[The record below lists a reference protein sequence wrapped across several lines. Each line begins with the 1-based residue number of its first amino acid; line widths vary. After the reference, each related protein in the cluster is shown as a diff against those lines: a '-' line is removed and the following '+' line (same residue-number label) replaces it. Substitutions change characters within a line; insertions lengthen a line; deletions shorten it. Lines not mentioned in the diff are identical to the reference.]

1 MNDRSRRILTQV
13 IAVGV
18 GFALILFLRGT
29 LFGDDGG
36 GAAPPTGSNTPVLPD
51 GCVGLA
57 VTASSEKAALLT
69 QIAADFNRSG
79 AEVDGRCVR
88 ATVTSKSSG
97 AAMDALARGWNERLD
112 GPRPDVWT
120 PASSTWSVLL
130 QQRLTD
136 RDAPDLVPDD
146 VEGIAWSPLVIAM
159 PRPMAEALGWPKTPI
174 GWADVFRLT
183 RDPSGWGAEGHPEWG
198 AFKLGKTNPNFS
210 TSGLNSL
217 IGTYFA
223 ATGLSSDLSLDRIGE
238 KKVVDFVEGVE
249 SSVVHYGDISLTFL
263 ANLQRADDRG
273 EGLTYVSAVAIE
285 EKSVWDYNQ
294 GNPSGDP
301 ATLGDHGKPSV
312 PLVAIYPKEGTLA
325 SDHPWVT
332 LNAPWVDDAKR
343 AASDAFF
350 AFLRQPPQQRRFQ
363 EFAFRDAERRP
374 GPLITQANGLLPDQP
389 SVVLTPPSPPVVDAI
404 QRSWGEVRK
413 RARVLLLMDVSGSM
427 GDPAGG
433 GLSKLE
439 RAKQAAID
447 SLRLFEPDDEVGLWV
462 FTTDLA
468 GGRDYVEVV
477 PISPVGPNLSRLRDE
492 IRSLVPLNG
501 TPLYTSIGAATDAVR
516 RGFDPDRINGVVVLT
531 DGRNEDPNNT
541 DLQGL
546 LDQLD
551 SELNVRVFPI
561 AYGADADLETLTE
574 IAEASRAAVYDASDP
589 TSIDKVFVSVI
600 SNF

>member
-1 MNDRSRRILTQV
+1 
-13 IAVGV
+13 
-18 GFALILFLRGT
+18 
-29 LFGDDGG
+29 
-36 GAAPPTGSNTPVLPD
+36 
-51 GCVGLA
+51 
-57 VTASSEKAALLT
+57 
-69 QIAADFNRSG
+69 
-79 AEVDGRCVR
+79 
-88 ATVTSKSSG
+88 
-97 AAMDALARGWNERLD
+97 
-112 GPRPDVWT
+112 
-120 PASSTWSVLL
+120 
-130 QQRLTD
+130 
-136 RDAPDLVPDD
+136 
-146 VEGIAWSPLVIAM
+146 
-159 PRPMAEALGWPKTPI
+159 
-174 GWADVFRLT
+174 
-183 RDPSGWGAEGHPEWG
+183 
-198 AFKLGKTNPNFS
+198 
-210 TSGLNSL
+210 
-217 IGTYFA
+217 
-223 ATGLSSDLSLDRIGE
+223 
-238 KKVVDFVEGVE
+238 
-249 SSVVHYGDISLTFL
+249 
-263 ANLQRADDRG
+263 
-273 EGLTYVSAVAIE
+273 LTYVSAVAIE

-332 LNAPWVDDAKR
+332 LDAPWVDDAKR

-350 AFLRQPPQQRRFQ
+350 AFLREAPQQRRFQ
-363 EFAFRDAERRP
+363 DFAFRDAEQRP
-374 GPLITQANGLLPDQP
+374 GALITQANGLLPDQP

-404 QRSWGEVRK
+404 QRSWGDVRK

-468 GGRDYVEVV
+468 GGRDYAEVV

-501 TPLYTSIGAATDAVR
+501 TPLYTSIGAATDEVR
-516 RGFDPDRINGVVVLT
+516 RGFDPERINGVVVLT

-561 AYGADADLETLTE
+561 AYGADADLATLTK